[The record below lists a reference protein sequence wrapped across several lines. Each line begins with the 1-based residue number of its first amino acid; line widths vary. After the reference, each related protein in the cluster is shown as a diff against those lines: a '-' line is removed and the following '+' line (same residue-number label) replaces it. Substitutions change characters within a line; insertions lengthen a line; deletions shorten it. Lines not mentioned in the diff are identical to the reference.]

1 VVDPV
6 KPDEQ
11 EGHTATVSGTQQ
23 ISCANGKV
31 KGDACECEPHFKPV
45 KAGKNAW
52 RCVRSTVDPKP
63 EKPIVSEPKIS
74 CARGIIKNRVCNCDR
89 THKVVKTGK
98 NAWSCVKAVVDPPRN
113 KAKTKVEVK
122 TASKK
127 TAASK
132 LGKSEK
138 AKGDKGKGKTAKKGN
153 GSSAVR

>member
-1 VVDPV
+1 
-6 KPDEQ
+6 
-11 EGHTATVSGTQQ
+11 
-23 ISCANGKV
+23 
-31 KGDACECEPHFKPV
+31 
-45 KAGKNAW
+45 
-52 RCVRSTVDPKP
+52 
-63 EKPIVSEPKIS
+63 
-74 CARGIIKNRVCNCDR
+74 
-89 THKVVKTGK
+89 VVKTGK